1 MMEAGIYQEI
11 PNEDYHH
18 GPGDS
23 KSDLDRVRRSPLH
36 YKANKDAANDNERT
50 NSPTADQAFGSAY
63 HTLILEP
70 DEFANRYA
78 TVPEEAPKRPTI
90 TQRNAAK
97 PSPATVEAI
106 AWWDKFEADNAG
118 KEILDRDDLET
129 LYKMADALV
138 SHPAARALLGG
149 APGRAEM
156 SAYWVDQRT
165 GLLLRCRP
173 DYWREDGILV
183 DLKTTT
189 DASLEEFSRSL
200 VKWRYHVQAP
210 FYLDGTNEAIAQSGE
225 KVARPTE
232 FVFVAQEKKPP
243 FAPACYVLDDEGMR
257 IGRAQYRADLDRLAE
272 CKASN
277 VWPGYGG
284 QIQKISVPVW
294 YSKNAVE
301 GGSV

>member
-1 MMEAGIYQEI
+1 MIEAGIYQDI
-11 PNEDYHH
+11 SNEDYHH

-36 YKANKDAANDNERT
+36 YKANKDAANDNA

-63 HTLILEP
+63 HTFILEP
-70 DEFANRYA
+70 EEFSNRYV
-78 TVPEEAPKRPTI
+78 TVPEGAPKKPTI

-106 AWWDKFEADNAG
+106 DFWDKFEAESAG
-118 KEILDRDDLET
+118 KEILDLDDLDT
-129 LYKMADALV
+129 LHKMAEVLSD
-138 SHPAARALLGG
+138 HPAARALLTS

-156 SAYWVDQRT
+156 SAYWIDPRT

-173 DYWREDGILV
+173 DFWREDGILV
-183 DLKTTT
+183 DLKTTG
-189 DASLEEFSRSL
+189 DASLEEFSRSM

-210 FYLDGTNEAIAQSGE
+210 FYLDGTNEAIIQSGSAI
-225 KVARPTE
+225 KRPE
-232 FVFVAQEKKPP
+232 QFVFLAQEKKPP
-243 FAPACYVLDDEGMR
+243 YAPACYVLDDEGMR

-272 CKASN
+272 CKASGE
-277 VWPGYGG
+277 WPGYGS
-284 QIQKISVPVW
+284 QIQKIAVPVW

-301 GGSV
+301 GGAA